1 MVKKPKKAIK
11 KSLAKPE
18 TEQIKKTKIRVI
30 GIGGGAGNIISEIA
44 PKIEKATFVAANT
57 DLKALKEVPKK
68 VERFHFGGNLT
79 QGLGT
84 GMNPE
89 LGENAA
95 LSDRER
101 IKKLLENQDFCIF
114 IATLGGGVG
123 SGAAPVFAKIA
134 KNLGN
139 LTLGIFTL
147 PFKFEGEK
155 KMEIARVALEKIKPR
170 LNALLI
176 IPNERIFQIID
187 KKTPLK
193 AALSA
198 VNESLVESLE
208 GLIEMIYEPGLINID
223 FADLRTILE
232 GQGRLSYLNT
242 VIVQK
247 KGQNKG
253 DVSQEA
259 VEKVLNNPLYP
270 YSIRGAKG
278 ILLNI
283 AGEKNLQLA
292 EVSRISK
299 TISGLVNKEA
309 KIIFGISY
317 TRHRGGYPKYSDV
330 IKTTLLATGCQAKIG
345 ALQEGGGWV
354 GVRAKSKKRR
364 PKKKKLIEELPL
376 TEEKPESK
384 PKTIKKKKKSKPKHI
399 IPYVL
404 GKPSQK
410 SLLKKAAKKI
420 KIKVQ
425 GELKE
430 NPQPEGEERLLS
442 SSPFV
447 KTREGE
453 ENRFSSFPTELPK
466 EAKVRKRVKSSF
478 DFAVAWEAEEKK
490 VVASNPAIEQE
501 RLRKNALQIKREMEE
516 VEKEIEAQE
525 KFWETPAFLRK
536 KRTV

>member
-1 MVKKPKKAIK
+1 MVKKLRQAIK
-11 KSLAKPE
+11 KILAKPE
-18 TEQIKKTKIRVI
+18 TEQIKKTKIRVV
-30 GIGGGAGNIISEIA
+30 GIGGGAGSIISEIA
-44 PKIEKATFVAANT
+44 SKIEKATFVAANT
-57 DLKALKEVPKK
+57 DLKALREVPKK

-95 LSDRER
+95 QNDRER
-101 IKKLLENQDFCIF
+101 IKKLLENQDLCILV
-114 IATLGGGVG
+114 ATLGGGVG
-123 SGAAPVFAKIA
+123 SGATPIFAKIA
-134 KNLGN
+134 KSLGN

-147 PFKFEGEK
+147 PFKFEGER
-155 KMEIARVALEKIKPR
+155 KMKIARESLEKIKPR

-198 VNESLVESLE
+198 INESLVESLE

-232 GQGRLSYLNT
+232 GQGRISYLNT

-247 KGQNKG
+247 KG
-253 DVSQEA
+253 DVSQTA

-283 AGEKNLQLA
+283 AGEKDLELA

-309 KIIFGISY
+309 KIIFGISH

-330 IKTTLLATGCQAKIG
+330 IKTTLLATGCQTKIG

-354 GVRAKSKKRR
+354 GVHAKSKKRR
-364 PKKKKLIEELPL
+364 PKKKKIVEGPPLIEK
-376 TEEKPESK
+376 KPESK
-384 PKTIKKKKKSKPKHI
+384 PLTKILVVGGKPETIKKTTTLPPPSRLRRAPRKKSKP
-399 IPYVL
+399 
-404 GKPSQK
+404 SQK
-410 SLLKKAAKKI
+410 PLLKKAAKKV

-425 GELKE
+425 GELRE
-430 NPQPEGEERLLS
+430 APRP
-442 SSPFV
+442 
-447 KTREGE
+447 EGE
-453 ENRFSSFPTELPK
+453 ENRFSSSP
-466 EAKVRKRVKSSF
+466 
-478 DFAVAWEAEEKK
+478 FAVARETEEKK
-490 VVASNPAIEQE
+490 VAVSNPATEQE
-501 RLRKNALQIKREMEE
+501 KLRKNALQIKREMEE

-525 KFWETPAFLRK
+525 KLWETPAFLRR
-536 KRTV
+536 KRTT

>member
-1 MVKKPKKAIK
+1 MVKKLRKAIK
-11 KSLAKPE
+11 KSLPKVE
-18 TEQIKKTKIRVI
+18 EEQVKKTRIRVI

-44 PKIEKATFVAANT
+44 SKIKKATFVAANT

-89 LGENAA
+89 LGENSA

-101 IKKLLENQDFCIF
+101 IKKLLENQDLCIL

-123 SGAAPVFAKIA
+123 SGATPIFAKIA
-134 KNLGN
+134 KSLGN

-155 KMEIARVALEKIKPR
+155 KMEIARTALEKIKPR
-170 LNALLI
+170 LNALII

-198 VNESLVESLE
+198 INESLVDSLE

-247 KGQNKG
+247 KG
-253 DVSQEA
+253 DVSQTA

-283 AGEKNLQLA
+283 AGEKDLQLA

-299 TISGLVNKEA
+299 TISGLVNEEA
-309 KIIFGISY
+309 KIIFGISQNK
-317 TRHRGGYPKYSDV
+317 KYSDI
-330 IKTTLLATGCQAKIG
+330 IKTTLLATGCQTKIFS
-345 ALQEGGGWV
+345 
-354 GVRAKSKKRR
+354 AKSKKRS
-364 PKKKKLIEELPL
+364 PKKKKIIEELPL
-376 TEEKPESK
+376 VEEKPESK
-384 PKTIKKKKKSKPKHI
+384 PPTKILVVGGKPKTIKKRKKS
-399 IPYVL
+399 
-404 GKPSQK
+404 KPSQK
-410 SLLKKAAKKI
+410 SLPQKAAKKLRTPPPPSRQGGPHV

-425 GELKE
+425 GELKKA
-430 NPQPEGEERLLS
+430 PQS
-442 SSPFV
+442 
-447 KTREGE
+447 EGE
-453 ENRFSSFPTELPK
+453 ENRFSSSP
-466 EAKVRKRVKSSF
+466 
-478 DFAVAWEAEEKK
+478 FAVARETEEKK
-490 VVASNPAIEQE
+490 VVVSNPAVAKEQ
-501 RLRKNALQIKREMEE
+501 LRKNALQIKREMEE
-516 VEKEIEAQE
+516 AEKEIEAQE
-525 KFWETPAFLRK
+525 KIWETPAFLRK

>member
-1 MVKKPKKAIK
+1 MVKKLRKTIK
-11 KSLAKPE
+11 KSLASRPVAEKKPE
-18 TEQIKKTKIRVI
+18 TEQIKKTKIRVV

-44 PKIEKATFVAANT
+44 SKIEKATFVAANT

-89 LGENAA
+89 LGEYAA
-95 LSDRER
+95 QNDRER
-101 IKKLLENQDFCIF
+101 IKKLLENQDLCIL

-123 SGAAPVFAKIA
+123 SGATPIFAKIA
-134 KNLGN
+134 KSLGN

-155 KMEIARVALEKIKPR
+155 KMEIARTALEKIKPR

-198 VNESLVESLE
+198 INESLVESLE

-247 KGQNKG
+247 KG
-253 DVSQEA
+253 DVSQTA

-270 YSIRGAKG
+270 YGIRGAKG

-283 AGEKNLQLA
+283 AGGKDLQLA

-299 TISGLVNKEA
+299 TISGLVNEEA
-309 KIIFGISY
+309 KIIFGISH
-317 TRHRGGYPKYSDV
+317 TRRGGGYPKYSDV
-330 IKTTLLATGCQAKIG
+330 VKTTLLATGCQTKIFS
-345 ALQEGGGWV
+345 AQ
-354 GVRAKSKKRR
+354 SKKRS
-364 PKKKKLIEELPL
+364 PKKKKIIEELPAQQSEARQRRPL
-376 TEEKPESK
+376 AEEKPESK
-384 PKTIKKKKKSKPKHI
+384 PPTKILVVRGKPKTIKKRKKS
-399 IPYVL
+399 
-404 GKPSQK
+404 KPSQK
-410 SLLKKAAKKI
+410 SLPKKAAKKV

-430 NPQPEGEERLLS
+430 ASQP
-442 SSPFV
+442 
-447 KTREGE
+447 
-453 ENRFSSFPTELPK
+453 
-466 EAKVRKRVKSSF
+466 
-478 DFAVAWEAEEKK
+478 EAEEKK
-490 VVASNPAIEQE
+490 VVTSNPATAKEQ
-501 RLRKNALQIKREMEE
+501 LRKNALQIKREMEE
-516 VEKEIEAQE
+516 AEKEIEAQE

-536 KRTV
+536 RLIK

>member
-1 MVKKPKKAIK
+1 MVKKLRKTPKESPRLPTGQAIK
-11 KSLAKPE
+11 KLLPKGE
-18 TEQIKKTKIRVI
+18 TEKIKKTKIRVV

-44 PKIEKATFVAANT
+44 SKIEKATFVAANT

-79 QGLGT
+79 HGLGT

-95 LSDRER
+95 QNDRER
-101 IKKLLENQDFCIF
+101 IKKLLENQDLCIL

-123 SGAAPVFAKIA
+123 SGATPIFAKIA
-134 KNLGN
+134 KSLGN

-155 KMEIARVALEKIKPR
+155 KMEIARETLEKIKPR
-170 LNALLI
+170 LNALII

-193 AALSA
+193 VALSA
-198 VNESLVESLE
+198 INESLVDSLE

-247 KGQNKG
+247 KG
-253 DVSQEA
+253 DVSQTA

-283 AGEKNLQLA
+283 TGEKDLQLA

-309 KIIFGISY
+309 KIIFGISH
-317 TRHRGGYPKYSDV
+317 TRHRGGYPKYSNV
-330 IKTTLLATGCQAKIG
+330 IKTTLLAAGCQTKIG
-345 ALQEGGGWV
+345 AFQEGGRWV
-354 GVRAKSKKRR
+354 GVHAKSKKRS
-364 PKKKKLIEELPL
+364 PKKKKIIEELPL
-376 TEEKPESK
+376 TEEKPQPK
-384 PKTIKKKKKSKPKHI
+384 PKTIKKRKKS
-399 IPYVL
+399 
-404 GKPSQK
+404 KPSQK
-410 SLLKKAAKKI
+410 SLPKKAAKKV

-430 NPQPEGEERLLS
+430 APQP
-442 SSPFV
+442 
-447 KTREGE
+447 EGE
-453 ENRFSSFPTELPK
+453 ENRFSSSP
-466 EAKVRKRVKSSF
+466 
-478 DFAVAWEAEEKK
+478 FAVARETEEKK
-490 VVASNPAIEQE
+490 AAVSNPATAKEQ
-501 RLRKNALQIKREMEE
+501 LRKNALQIKREMEE
-516 VEKEIEAQE
+516 AEKEIEAQE
-525 KFWETPAFLRK
+525 KLWETPAFLRK
-536 KRTV
+536 KRIA

>member
-1 MVKKPKKAIK
+1 MVKKPKKSPKNPALLQKGGATGQAIK
-11 KSLAKPE
+11 KSLPKVE
-18 TEQIKKTKIRVI
+18 EEKIKKTKIRVV

-44 PKIEKATFVAANT
+44 SKIEKATFVAANT

-95 LSDRER
+95 QSDRER
-101 IKKLLENQDFCIF
+101 IKKLLENQDLCIL

-123 SGAAPVFAKIA
+123 SGATPIFAKIA
-134 KNLGN
+134 KSLGN

-155 KMEIARVALEKIKPR
+155 KMEIARTALEKIKPR
-170 LNALLI
+170 LNALII

-198 VNESLVESLE
+198 INESLIESLE
-208 GLIEMIYEPGLINID
+208 GLIEMIYDPGLINID

-247 KGQNKG
+247 KG
-253 DVSQEA
+253 DVSQTA

-283 AGEKNLQLA
+283 AGEKDLELA

-299 TISGLVNKEA
+299 TISGLVNEEA
-309 KIIFGISY
+309 KIIFGISH
-317 TRHRGGYPKYSDV
+317 THHRGGEAKYSGV
-330 IKTTLLATGCQAKIG
+330 IKTTLLAVGLQTKIG
-345 ALQEGGGWV
+345 AFQDGGGWV
-354 GVRAKSKKRR
+354 GVHAKSKKRS
-364 PKKKKLIEELPL
+364 PKKKKLVEELPL
-376 TEEKPESK
+376 VEEKPESK
-384 PKTIKKKKKSKPKHI
+384 PPTKIL
-399 IPYVL
+399 VG
-404 GKPSQK
+404 GKPNQK
-410 SLLKKAAKKI
+410 SLPKKAAKKLRTPPPPSRQGRPHV

-425 GELKE
+425 RELKE
-430 NPQPEGEERLLS
+430 ARGPEETRGGRREGWSPQSETEEKTVAV
-442 SSPFV
+442 SSPA
-447 KTREGE
+447 TA
-453 ENRFSSFPTELPK
+453 K
-466 EAKVRKRVKSSF
+466 E
-478 DFAVAWEAEEKK
+478 
-490 VVASNPAIEQE
+490 Q
-501 RLRKNALQIKREMEE
+501 LRKNALQIKKEMEE
-516 VEKEIEAQE
+516 AEKEIEAQE
-525 KFWETPAFLRK
+525 KLWETPAFLRK
-536 KRTV
+536 KRTA

>member
-1 MVKKPKKAIK
+1 MVKKLRKTIK
-11 KSLAKPE
+11 KSLASRPVAEKKPE
-18 TEQIKKTKIRVI
+18 TEQIKKTKIRVV

-44 PKIEKATFVAANT
+44 SKIEKATFVVANT

-95 LSDRER
+95 QNDRER
-101 IKKLLENQDFCIF
+101 IKKLLENQDLCIL

-123 SGAAPVFAKIA
+123 SGATPIFAKIA
-134 KNLGN
+134 KSLGN

-155 KMEIARVALEKIKPR
+155 KMEIARETLEKIKPR
-170 LNALLI
+170 LNALI
-176 IPNERIFQIID
+176 VIPNERIFQIID

-198 VNESLVESLE
+198 INESLVESLE

-223 FADLRTILE
+223 FADLKTILE

-242 VIVQK
+242 VIVRK
-247 KGQNKG
+247 KG
-253 DVSQEA
+253 DVSQTA
-259 VEKVLNNPLYP
+259 VEKVLDNPLYP

-283 AGEKNLQLA
+283 AGEKDLQLA

-309 KIIFGISY
+309 KIIFGISH
-317 TRHRGGYPKYSDV
+317 TRHRGGEAKYSGV
-330 IKTTLLATGCQAKIG
+330 IKTTLLATGCQTKIFS
-345 ALQEGGGWV
+345 
-354 GVRAKSKKRR
+354 AKSKKRS
-364 PKKKKLIEELPL
+364 PKKKKIIEELPL
-376 TEEKPESK
+376 AEEKPESK
-384 PKTIKKKKKSKPKHI
+384 PKTIKKRKKS
-399 IPYVL
+399 
-404 GKPSQK
+404 KPSQK
-410 SLLKKAAKKI
+410 SLPKKAAKKV

-430 NPQPEGEERLLS
+430 TRGPEETRGGRGAGWSPQSER
-442 SSPFV
+442 
-447 KTREGE
+447 T
-453 ENRFSSFPTELPK
+453 
-466 EAKVRKRVKSSF
+466 
-478 DFAVAWEAEEKK
+478 EEKK
-490 VVASNPAIEQE
+490 VAVSNPAIAKEQ
-501 RLRKNALQIKREMEE
+501 LRKNALQIKREMEE
-516 VEKEIEAQE
+516 AEKEIEAQE

-536 KRTV
+536 KRTA